1 MAVPKRYSWVS
12 TISEFSNNAEIQMAG
27 DSWWEVK
34 KYVQTAVTSGG
45 NWGNTVFK
53 NLADNSLCFT
63 MAFHAQSYNGVI
75 RWGMMNNV
83 TPKVDVFTDS
93 LDKGFTETPFSC
105 DTSQY
110 NITYK
115 WTVFTM
121 SKGVF
126 IHGEYQSHINYAYPV
141 RIYMG
146 RLASLEPE
154 DPAILNDFVGIFTH
168 MPSNVSNSNAAT
180 YGEYNVG
187 RGVVRKSRN
196 GTKYEYY
203 NFTTDAQLTS
213 PGVGGRY
220 YVNPFMVFNPS
231 EGVRGQFD
239 DIYTAC
245 FKDASQHPDGSIL
258 DLGDNKYYVFHVVDQ
273 QMPYNGNYIRW
284 YTSSNNVR
292 YCVPCFFGS
301 NNVMGGQRVILFKI

>member
-12 TISEFSNNAEIQMAG
+12 TITEFSTNAEIQMAG
-27 DSWWEVK
+27 DSWWDVK
-34 KYVQTAVTSGG
+34 KYAASAVTGGG
-45 NWGNTVFK
+45 NWGNTVFTNQSDK
-53 NLADNSLCFT
+53 SLCFT
-63 MAFHAQSYNGVI
+63 MAFQNSTTPSI
-75 RWGMMNNV
+75 RWGLMNNE
-83 TPKVDVFTDS
+83 TPRVDVYLDSPDKQMTD
-93 LDKGFTETPFSC
+93 TPFSC
-105 DTSQY
+105 DTGTY

-115 WTVFTM
+115 WTLFTTN
-121 SKGVF
+121 KGVF
-126 IHGEYQSHINYAYPV
+126 IHGEYQNYINYAYPV

-146 RLASLEPE
+146 RMNPLEPE
-154 DPAILNDFVGIFTH
+154 DPAISNDFVGIFTH
-168 MPSNVSNSNAAT
+168 MPSNVSNNSNST
-180 YGEYNVG
+180 YGDYNVG

-231 EGVRGQFD
+231 EGVRGQFA

-245 FKDASQHPDGSIL
+245 LKDASQHPDGSIL

-273 QMPYNGNYIRW
+273 QMPYNGNYTRW